1 MDAVVNDGFFVGLL
15 DQASERLLL
24 RYVEFLKY
32 GGASRKNNYVA
43 QCIASKNLTFEIKNL
58 LNLILILKHFGL
70 ADSVTP
76 LLLERDLLLAESII
90 LDRVE
95 MFKIYKKPEGVALKK
110 VRIESTVM
118 PVSNVSETHKE
129 IKEFVVS
136 RGQVRNTDVFA
147 EFSGITKRTLKRKLS
162 ELIRAGVIKRLAQG
176 KKVFY
181 GVN

>member
-1 MDAVVNDGFFVGLL
+1 M
-15 DQASERLLL
+15 
-24 RYVEFLKY
+24 
-32 GGASRKNNYVA
+32 
-43 QCIASKNLTFEIKNL
+43 
-58 LNLILILKHFGL
+58 
-70 ADSVTP
+70 
-76 LLLERDLLLAESII
+76 
-90 LDRVE
+90 
-95 MFKIYKKPEGVALKK
+95 
-110 VRIESTVM
+110 RIESTVM